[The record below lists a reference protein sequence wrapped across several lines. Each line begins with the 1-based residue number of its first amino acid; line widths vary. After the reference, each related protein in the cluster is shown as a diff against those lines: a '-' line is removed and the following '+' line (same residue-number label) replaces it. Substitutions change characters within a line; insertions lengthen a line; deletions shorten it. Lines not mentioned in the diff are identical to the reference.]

1 MYYNTLELLIHRLQ
15 TIEQEPV
22 AVAEP
27 IIETGN
33 TKLHPLVQAMQ
44 ELKEEG
50 VISPVTPDI
59 TSANKDW

>member
-27 IIETGN
+27 VIETVN

-59 TSANKDW
+59 ASANKDW